1 MDTITVDPG
10 PEPAIGLHPRDA
22 LAVNRLSIEIP
33 DGKAKRA
40 YCNR

>member
-1 MDTITVDPG
+1 MDTIALDQG
-10 PEPAIGLHPRDA
+10 PEPAIGLDPGDA

-40 YCNR
+40 YFNR